1 MNKLS
6 TITLNLKRFVLSVAL
21 LLTSISLVAQPEQA
35 DQEKAFAQRLY
46 EAQMG
51 SESEYYTV
59 HKDFMD
65 YLEQRHDWEK
75 YYRTWLNRVV
85 HEVNQRRFHRAF
97 AEIHLLTD
105 DIKKRHQEKYL
116 YISNMGMG
124 VFYNGRYQ
132 PEKGERFFRRALQG
146 INADK
151 DPVAMFNVYL
161 SLAQSLSFKRPA
173 DAMAS
178 LYHCQ

>member
-51 SESEYYTV
+51 SESEYYKV

-85 HEVNQRRFHRAF
+85 HEVNQRHFHRAF

-124 VFYNGRYQ
+124 VFYVQ
-132 PEKGERFFRRALQG
+132 C
-146 INADK
+146 
-151 DPVAMFNVYL
+151 L
-161 SLAQSLSFKRPA
+161 SLVGPIAQFQAPCRCDGLS
-173 DAMAS
+173 
-178 LYHCQ
+178 

>member
-21 LLTSISLVAQPEQA
+21 LLTSISLVAQPEQT

-51 SESEYYTV
+51 SESEYYKV

-85 HEVNQRRFHRAF
+85 HEVNQL
-97 AEIHLLTD
+97 E
-105 DIKKRHQEKYL
+105 Y
-116 YISNMGMG
+116 G
-124 VFYNGRYQ
+124 NGC
-132 PEKGERFFRRALQG
+132 FL
-146 INADK
+146 
-151 DPVAMFNVYL
+151 
-161 SLAQSLSFKRPA
+161 
-173 DAMAS
+173 
-178 LYHCQ
+178 

>member
-1 MNKLS
+1 
-6 TITLNLKRFVLSVAL
+6 
-21 LLTSISLVAQPEQA
+21 
-35 DQEKAFAQRLY
+35 
-46 EAQMG
+46 MG
-51 SESEYYTV
+51 SESEYYKA

-85 HEVNQRRFHRAF
+85 YEVNQRHFHRAF

-173 DAMAS
+173 DAMACWAIAVS
-178 LYHCQ
+178 LPIRWTTARVSTAILPSTTASASISPTSSMQPTFSR